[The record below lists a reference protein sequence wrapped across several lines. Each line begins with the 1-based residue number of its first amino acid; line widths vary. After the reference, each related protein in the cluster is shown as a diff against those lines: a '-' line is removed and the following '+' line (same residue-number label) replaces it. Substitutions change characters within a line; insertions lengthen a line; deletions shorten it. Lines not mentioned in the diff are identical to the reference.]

1 MRNDPRGEEMGIS
14 IPHPPALNNPL
25 FMVDNSAQYGVVGR
39 PKWMIIWTP
48 ATSKQVPSYL
58 LLLFFNQSSTL
69 TTGSVVASCC
79 HSTSI

>member
-14 IPHPPALNNPL
+14 IPLPTPALNNPL

-69 TTGSVVASCC
+69 TTALAV
-79 HSTSI
+79 